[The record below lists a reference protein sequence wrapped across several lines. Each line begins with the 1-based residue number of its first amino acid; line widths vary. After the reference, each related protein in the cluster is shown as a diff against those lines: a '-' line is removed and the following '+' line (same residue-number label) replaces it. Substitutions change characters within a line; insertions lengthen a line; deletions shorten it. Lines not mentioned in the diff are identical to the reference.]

1 MGRTV
6 ADLKALREQLTRRRW
21 QAAYAVAG
29 DLDGEGLDTLVTF
42 NAAILAL
49 DAVIDEGRD
58 EP

>member
-6 ADLKALREQLTRRRW
+6 ADLKALREQLTMRRW
-21 QAAYAVAG
+21 QAAYAVA
-29 DLDGEGLDTLVTF
+29 DDQDGEGLYVLVTF

-49 DAVIDEGRD
+49 DAVINEGRD